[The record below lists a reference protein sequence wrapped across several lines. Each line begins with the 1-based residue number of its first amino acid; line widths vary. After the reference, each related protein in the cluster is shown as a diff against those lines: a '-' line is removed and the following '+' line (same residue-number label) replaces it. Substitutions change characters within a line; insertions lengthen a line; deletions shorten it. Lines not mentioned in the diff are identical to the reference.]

1 VIGFGISQGVFFAE
15 LRGSFSGHFFEDLR
29 EVETIM
35 ESGCVG
41 NLLNAH
47 VGLFQKMDR
56 FLNLKTEDMVSRAR
70 MKMQLKN
77 AVEAGDA
84 QAGDFSEIVA
94 IQFRGEI
101 PLNKLKGLQ
110 QRSWQGGPPRQFV
123 AGQDGM
129 DQCHSQKE
137 VFLGGRERGRLD
149 S

>member
-1 VIGFGISQGVFFAE
+1 MIGFGISQGVFFAE

-35 ESGCVG
+35 ESGCIG
-41 NLLNAH
+41 NLLNAQ

-70 MKMQLKN
+70 MKMHLKN

-84 QAGDFSEIVA
+84 QAGDFCEIVA

-101 PLNKLKGLQ
+101 PLYNGVNLINGYDTL
-110 QRSWQGGPPRQFV
+110 SINTP
-123 AGQDGM
+123 
-129 DQCHSQKE
+129 SE
-137 VFLGGRERGRLD
+137 VIAYED
-149 S
+149 